1 MRETVIPI
9 LPCRDIDE
17 IAAFYGMLGFDRT
30 YRQTRPNP
38 YVALRRDGIEL
49 HFAGISGFDPEQ
61 SYGSCIVAVDDT
73 AELFEDFATRMRAA
87 HGKLLLTG
95 IPRITR
101 PRKRK
106 NTGDVPGFSVVDPGG
121 NWIRVF
127 RSTAEPV
134 PADPGDAESGPLARA
149 LENAIVQGDARGDT
163 RQAAK
168 ILDGKLDGADDLT
181 PVVTLVEALVYR
193 AELAVRLDDPDTAA
207 RLLVRVAGTA
217 LDDSQRERL
226 ADALANAAD
235 LELAV
240 RDRRAAATAR

>member
-1 MRETVIPI
+1 MHETVIPI

-17 IAAFYGMLGFDRT
+17 IAAFYGMLGFDT
-30 YRQTRPNP
+30 THHQTRPNP
-38 YVALRRDGIEL
+38 YLALRRDGIEL

-73 AELFEDFATRMRAA
+73 TRLFEDFAAGMRAA

-106 NTGDVPGFSVVDPGG
+106 NTGDLAGFTVVDPGG
-121 NWIRVF
+121 NWIRIF
-127 RSTAEPV
+127 RSQAEPA
-134 PADPGDAESGPLARA
+134 PADASDEASGPLARA
-149 LENAIVQGDARGDT
+149 LENAIVQGEARGDT

-168 ILDGKLDGADDLT
+168 ILDGNLARAGDLT
-181 PVVTLVEALVYR
+181 PVITLVEALVYR
-193 AELAVRLDDPDTAA
+193 AELAVRLGDLDTAE
-207 RLLVRVAGTA
+207 RLLARVADTT

-226 ADALANAAD
+226 SDALANAAD

-240 RDRRAAATAR
+240 RPAVR